1 MASIAEF
8 IEIVLGGDDL
18 SFEQAGAVL
27 DTVFDGEVPGVQIAA
42 LLAGLRVKGET
53 ASELAGFAGSLR
65 GHAVRVDCGIDN
77 LVDTCGTGGA
87 RLKTF
92 NISTAAAFVA
102 AGAGVYV
109 AKHGNRAIT
118 SKCGSA
124 DVLGALGVNVDPG
137 VENVAKCIREARIG
151 FMFAPKFHP
160 AMKYV
165 QPIRK
170 ELGFRT
176 VFNILGPLANPAF
189 ASAQVMGVPE
199 EGMMA
204 MIAETLK
211 LLGIE
216 RALVVHSDGL
226 DEIST
231 MGPTKVL
238 SLKDG
243 QIESSEIK
251 PEDFGMERAEFDLL
265 AGGDAETNA
274 VIVRDVLCGKETG
287 ARKDIVVLNAAAAI
301 IVSGK
306 ADDFAGGI
314 KLADESISSGAAEA
328 ARRCLGDGVHFHWE
342 CRWCGR
348 RQHSE
353 HESTYLQAGQG
364 PVHEIQCCAHD
375 LPRHKIISCV
385 HSHRNGEQVLCR

>member
-1 MASIAEF
+1 MASIAEY
-8 IEIVLGGDDL
+8 IEIVLAGDDL
-18 SFEQAGAVL
+18 TFEQAVSVL
-27 DTVFDGEVPGVQIAA
+27 DTVFEGEIPGVQIAA
-42 LLAGLRVKGET
+42 LLTALRAKGE
-53 ASELAGFAGSLR
+53 SVEEIAGFASSLR
-65 GHAVRVDCGIDN
+65 EHAVRVDCGIDN

-87 RLKTF
+87 KLKTF

-124 DVLGALGVNVDPG
+124 DVLTALGVNVDPG
-137 VENVAKCIREARIG
+137 MEKVAQCIRQAHIG

-165 QPIRK
+165 QPIRM

-189 ASAQVMGVPE
+189 ASAQVMGVPQE
-199 EGMMA
+199 DMME
-204 MIAETLK
+204 MIASTLK
-211 LLGIE
+211 MLGIK

-243 QIESSEIK
+243 VIESSEIS
-251 PEDFGMERAEFDLL
+251 PEDFEMKRADFPAL
-265 AGGDAETNA
+265 AGADAETNA
-274 VIVRDVLCGKETG
+274 AIVKDVLSGKETG

-301 IVSGK
+301 IAAGK
-306 ADDFAGGI
+306 ADDFARGI
-314 KLADESISSGAAEA
+314 ALANESITSRAAEA
-328 ARRCLGDGVHFHWE
+328 AMNKLVE
-342 CRWCGR
+342 L
-348 RQHSE
+348 S
-353 HESTYLQAGQG
+353 
-364 PVHEIQCCAHD
+364 
-375 LPRHKIISCV
+375 
-385 HSHRNGEQVLCR
+385 NG

>member
-1 MASIAEF
+1 MAGIAEY
-8 IEIVLGGDDL
+8 IELILAGSDL
-18 SFEQAGAVL
+18 TFEQAVSVL
-27 DTVFDGEVPGVQIAA
+27 DTVFEGEIPGVQIAA
-42 LLAGLRVKGET
+42 LLTALRGKGE
-53 ASELAGFAGSLR
+53 SVDELAGFASSLR
-65 GHAVRVDCGIDN
+65 EHAVRVDCGIEN

-87 RLKTF
+87 KLKTF

-124 DVLGALGVNVDPG
+124 DVLTALGVNVDPG
-137 VENVAKCIREARIG
+137 VEKVAQCIREANIG

-189 ASAQVMGVPE
+189 ASAQVMGVPQE
-199 EGMMA
+199 DMME
-204 MIAETLK
+204 MIAGTLK
-211 LLGIE
+211 ILGIK

-238 SLKDG
+238 TLKDG
-243 QIESSEIK
+243 QIESSEIS
-251 PEDFGMERAEFDLL
+251 PEDFGIARADFAEL
-265 AGGDAETNA
+265 AGADAETNA
-274 VIVRDVLCGKETG
+274 TIVKDILSGKETG

-301 IVSGK
+301 IASGK

-314 KLADESISSGAAEA
+314 VLASESITSGAAEA
-328 ARRCLGDGVHFHWE
+328 ALKKLVE
-342 CRWCGR
+342 L
-348 RQHSE
+348 SN
-353 HESTYLQAGQG
+353 A
-364 PVHEIQCCAHD
+364 
-375 LPRHKIISCV
+375 
-385 HSHRNGEQVLCR
+385 

>member
-1 MASIAEF
+1 MAGIAEY

-18 SFEQAGAVL
+18 SFEQAGLVL
-27 DTVFDGEVPGVQIAA
+27 DTVFGGEVPGVQIAA
-42 LLAGLRVKGET
+42 LLAGLRAKGESV
-53 ASELAGFAGSLR
+53 SELAGFAGSLR

-87 RLKTF
+87 KLKTF

-102 AGAGVYV
+102 AGAGVHI

-124 DVLGALGVNVDPG
+124 DVLTALGVNVDPG
-137 VENVAKCIREARIG
+137 VEKVAECIRDAHIG

-189 ASAQVMGVPE
+189 ASAQVMGVPQ
-199 EGMMA
+199 EGMMDR
-204 MIAETLK
+204 IAGTLK
-211 LLGIE
+211 LLGVG

-243 QIESSEIK
+243 VIESSEIC
-251 PEDFGMERAEFDLL
+251 PGDFGMKEADFAEL
-265 AGGDAETNA
+265 AGGGAEDNA
-274 VIVRDVLCGKETG
+274 AIVRDVLSGKETG

-301 IVSGK
+301 MASGM
-306 ADDFAGGI
+306 ADDFVGGI
-314 KLADESISSGAAEA
+314 SLADESINSGSAEA
-328 ARRCLGDGVHFHWE
+328 ALAKLVE
-342 CRWCGR
+342 L
-348 RQHSE
+348 S
-353 HESTYLQAGQG
+353 
-364 PVHEIQCCAHD
+364 
-375 LPRHKIISCV
+375 
-385 HSHRNGEQVLCR
+385 NG